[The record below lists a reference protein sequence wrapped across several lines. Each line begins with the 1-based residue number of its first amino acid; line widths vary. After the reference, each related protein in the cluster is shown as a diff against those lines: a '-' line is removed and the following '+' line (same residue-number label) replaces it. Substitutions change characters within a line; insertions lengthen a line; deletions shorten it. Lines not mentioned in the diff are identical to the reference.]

1 MYLLK
6 HLRHLVARDIL
17 FGKLLKAISTYEQH
31 SNCVEPIRTHLPPI
45 IFALQ
50 RQIKGM
56 GEGNRFCCLIP
67 QITFELPGNRQFVL
81 YKFWKVEFLL
91 KL

>member
-1 MYLLK
+1 
-6 HLRHLVARDIL
+6 
-17 FGKLLKAISTYEQH
+17 
-31 SNCVEPIRTHLPPI
+31 
-45 IFALQ
+45 
-50 RQIKGM
+50 M

-91 KL
+91 KLQEKIKPPPMYLRHL